1 MIQAKIAGVV
11 DTAARRVA
19 GMLAVLCVSV
29 WPASALEI
37 VLSDVAPDRIERQ
50 RAALRGQ
57 LPLPGTPDVS
67 KLKER
72 LAAKGLKRGSAV
84 LVRVFKED
92 SELELWMRSGSTYVR
107 FATYPICQWSGT
119 LGPKLKEGDRQAP
132 EGFYSIRRRQLRR
145 HSRWPRSI
153 HLDFPNKFD
162 QMHERTGSWILVHG
176 GCSSVGCFAMT
187 NPVLDEIFGLV
198 RAAMKAGQKRVPL
211 HVFPFRMTDA
221 NLTRHRSSQWQPF
234 WQTLKIGYDMLER
247 TGVPPKVSICNK
259 RYAFA
264 PGGEKELT
272 GKTAAIRVRKSQ
284 PMSVAQTC
292 FQDHL
297 DTAAR
302 SQDAV
307 GVVAVNFRFVE
318 H

>member
-1 MIQAKIAGVV
+1 MIHAKVTGIVGSIVL
-11 DTAARRVA
+11 
-19 GMLAVLCVSV
+19 GLAHVLVVLCASV
-29 WPASALEI
+29 WPAAALEI
-37 VLSDVAPDRIERQ
+37 VLNDVAPDRVERQ

-57 LPLPGTPDVS
+57 LPLPGTPDIA

-72 LAAKGLKRGSAV
+72 LAAKSLKRGSAV

-92 SELELWMRSGSTYVR
+92 SELELWMRSGDTYVR

-119 LGPKLKEGDRQAP
+119 LGPKLKEGDHQAP
-132 EGFYSIRRRQLRR
+132 EGIYSIRRRQLRR

-153 HLDFPNKFD
+153 HLNFPNTFD
-162 QMHERTGSWILVHG
+162 QMHARTGSWILVHG

-221 NLTRHRSSQWQPF
+221 NLARHRSSQWLPF
-234 WQTLKIGYDMLER
+234 WQTLKIGHDMLER
-247 TGVPPKVSICNK
+247 TGVPPKVAICNK

-264 PGGEKELT
+264 PGGEKELA
-272 GKTAAIRVRKSQ
+272 GKTAAIRVRQSR
-284 PMSVAQTC
+284 PMSAAQTC

-297 DTAAR
+297 DTTAK
-302 SQDAV
+302 SQDAI
-307 GVVAVNFRFVE
+307 GIVAVNIRSVE
-318 H
+318 R